1 MSDMMRPPTPPMGGG
16 MGGPPPG
23 GGMRPPGGGM
33 GKTSM
38 LNPMDVAGKA
48 ATGGI
53 SKGMTVG
60 QFLQS
65 SFGISPDDPMEK
77 FIQVMKQQSQNSTT
91 AGKLGVQK
99 PPMGGSPPMGGMGAR
114 PPMGGGMGG
123 GRPSMPPSG
132 GQGGPPSLEGLMNK
146 L

>member
-91 AGKLGVQK
+91 AGKLGVQQ
-99 PPMGGSPPMGGMGAR
+99 PPMGGR
-114 PPMGGGMGG
+114 PPMGGMGG
-123 GRPSMPPSG
+123 GRPPMPPSG